1 VIEPVHPPELSAL
14 DEKRC
19 PRCLAAVNRERHLR
33 TCPARAEIIR
43 TAFTPE
49 EQRGE
54 DVLQACTRSAFN
66 SLLPG
71 GRFAELAPRLLP

>member
-1 VIEPVHPPELSAL
+1 VSDAVHPAELGEL

-19 PRCLAAVNRERHLR
+19 DRCRAAVHRERHLR

-54 DVLQACTRSAFN
+54 DVLQSCTRSAFN